1 MDADAIDA
9 VLRSLQEHR
18 WGWRADLPG
27 VRFIGKPVG
36 LRVDTQPIPTGGPSP
51 PLDATETA
59 LVRLVLGNL
68 SDLLPVVERQFR
80 GYADSPDIID
90 RVHEPHVWLS
100 RDLAA
105 EEGPEFWSFVV
116 GIADAPDWG
125 IHAEFARLVFRE
137 IWSGD

>member
-1 MDADAIDA
+1 MDADSVDA
-9 VLRSLQEHR
+9 VLRSLRKHR
-18 WGWRADLPG
+18 WGWRTDLPG
-27 VRFIGKPVG
+27 IRFIGKPVG

-68 SDLLPVVERQFR
+68 PELLPVIEREYR
-80 GYADSPDIID
+80 GHADSPDIID

-100 RDLAA
+100 RDWLAEA
-105 EEGPEFWSFVV
+105 GPDFWSFVV

-125 IHAEFARLVFRE
+125 IHAEFRGLEFQR

>member
-1 MDADAIDA
+1 
-9 VLRSLQEHR
+9 EYR
-18 WGWRADLPG
+18 WGWRAELPG

-59 LVRLVLGNL
+59 LIRLVLGG
-68 SDLLPVVERQFR
+68 LPAPVPAVEREDRRHAHF
-80 GYADSPDIID
+80 PDILE
-90 RVHEPHVWLS
+90 RGHGARGWLS
-100 RDLAA
+100 RAVLA
-105 EEGPEFWSFVV
+105 EEGLGRWSFVV

-125 IHAEFARLVFRE
+125 IHADFDRLEFQR